1 MKTIKQFRNL
11 AMITLLLIVS
21 YSVKSQIALEDFFK
35 KPEKSEF
42 LISPDGKY
50 ISYLAPSENKMNI
63 FVEEIATGKSENI
76 TKEKAF
82 DVDKYYW
89 ANDKR
94 IVYLLDKAGDDV
106 LSLYA
111 IDASGKRKKA
121 LSEVEGINNIM
132 IDNTTS
138 NPMEII
144 IGNNSRENAVIDAYK
159 VNVETG
165 EMTMIGQNTGKISKW
180 ITDHAGIVRLAT
192 ESDGVSSSV
201 LIRDNEAA
209 PFRKLVTT
217 DFKESVEPLFFT
229 FDNKNVYALSNI
241 GRDKKAL
248 VIIDGATG
256 KEKEVVYEN
265 QDYDV
270 KTVYFSEKLQ
280 KITSICFVSW
290 KKEKFFFSPEAETIF
305 NKLSADLKTEEINVM
320 DYNAEENKFILKTSS
335 DKSYGSYYFMDIAS
349 NEIKKIADASP
360 WLEGKALSNMKAI
373 SYKSRDGYTIYGYLT
388 MPNGPDTANLPVVV
402 LPHANL
408 NERDIWGYNSTVQ
421 FLASRGYAVFQP
433 NYRGSV
439 GYGKKFQQAGFKQ
452 FGLNIQNDITD
463 GVNFLIS
470 SGIAD
475 KGRVAIMGESFG
487 GNIALCGL
495 SNPPGMYVCGIA
507 QSGICDMTSY
517 LNSIPSFWKSYRSMM
532 FEMIGNPLNDVE
544 NLKLASPNQ
553 NVANI
558 KVPLLFAQG
567 GRDMMV
573 KKVIVDKFIADIKA
587 NNVDVNYIIKFD
599 EGHGFKKEQ
608 NIFDYYK
615 AVEQFLAKYMVAPVS
630 GN

>member
-11 AMITLLLIVS
+11 AMIALLIIVS
-21 YSVKSQIALEDFFK
+21 YNVKSQIALEDFFK

-63 FVEEIATGKSENI
+63 FVQEIATGKSENI
-76 TKEKAF
+76 TKEKEF

-121 LSEVEGINNIM
+121 LSEAEGVNNMM
-132 IDNTTS
+132 IDNSTA
-138 NPMEII
+138 NPMEVV
-144 IGNNSRENAVIDAYK
+144 IGNNSRENAQIDAYK
-159 VNVETG
+159 VNIETG
-165 EMTMIGQNTGKISKW
+165 EITMIAQNTGKVTKW
-180 ITDHAGIVRLAT
+180 ITDHSGVTRLAA
-192 ESDGVSSSV
+192 ESDGVSSSI
-201 LIRDNEAA
+201 LIRDNETAA
-209 PFRKLVTT
+209 FRKLVAT
-217 DFKESVEPLFFT
+217 DFKETVEPLFFT
-229 FDNKNVYALSNI
+229 FDNKNVYALSNV

-248 VIIDGATG
+248 VIIDGVTG

-265 QDYDV
+265 PDFDI
-270 KTVYFSEKLQ
+270 KTVYSSEKLQ

-290 KKEKFFFSPEAETIF
+290 KKEKFFFSPEAENIF
-305 NKLSADLKTEEINVM
+305 KKLAADLKTEEINVA
-320 DYNAEENKFILKTSS
+320 DYNTDESKFILKTSS
-335 DKSYGSYYFMDIAS
+335 DKSYGSYYFMDLAT

-373 SYKSRDGYTIYGYLT
+373 SYQTKDGLTVNGYLT
-388 MPNGPDTANLPVVV
+388 MPVNGDTTNLPMVV

-433 NYRGSV
+433 NYRGSI

-475 KGRVAIMGESFG
+475 KNRVAIMGESFG

-517 LNSIPSFWKSYRSMM
+517 LNSIPSFWKSYKTMM

-558 KVPLLFAQG
+558 KVPVLIAQG
-567 GRDMMV
+567 GRDMMM
-573 KKVIVDKFIADIKA
+573 KKLVVDKFVADIKA
-587 NNVDVNYIIKFD
+587 NNVEVNYLIKFD
-599 EGHGFKKEQ
+599 EGHGFKKDA
-608 NIFDYYK
+608 NIAEYYK
-615 AVEQFLAKYMVAPVS
+615 AVEAFLAKYMVAPVS